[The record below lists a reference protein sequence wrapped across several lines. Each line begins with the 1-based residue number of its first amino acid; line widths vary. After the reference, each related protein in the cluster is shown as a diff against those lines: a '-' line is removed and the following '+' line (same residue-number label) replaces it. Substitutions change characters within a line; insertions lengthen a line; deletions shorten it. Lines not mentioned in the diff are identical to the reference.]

1 MREKCKIH
9 YIMLKIRQSMRQY
22 LLLILTAS
30 IIFSSSAYAQNVQN
44 IEIVISS
51 PNYNYGEKLDYTVIV
66 SEITGEDAIIFITNT
81 NGNKSQL
88 LSIPISQEESRII
101 APFAFDSVIWS
112 EGTYELELQY
122 SGATSIT
129 SFTIVNDGT
138 IGIPYWIKD
147 VSKIWVSGQAKNDE
161 FAKAIQFLID
171 ENIIF
176 NANPSK
182 ELQVPSWFKM
192 TTGWW
197 VNNQIPDTVYGDA
210 LQFLINE
217 KVIKIPIDQKSFDQE
232 SSSDKTL

>member
-1 MREKCKIH
+1 
-9 YIMLKIRQSMRQY
+9 MRQY
-22 LLLILTAS
+22 LLLILGVG
-30 IIFSSSAYAQNVQN
+30 IIFSGSAYAQSIQDV
-44 IEIVISS
+44 EIVISS
-51 PNYNYGEKLDYTVIV
+51 SNYNYGEKLDYKIIV
-66 SEITGEDAIIFITNT
+66 SEITGEDAVIFITNT
-81 NGNKSQL
+81 IGNKSQL
-88 LSIPISQEESRII
+88 LSIPISQEESRVI

-122 SGATSIT
+122 SGATSTT

-147 VSKIWVSGQAKNDE
+147 VSKIWVSGQAKDDE

-171 ENIIF
+171 ENIFF

-182 ELQVPSWFKM
+182 ELQIPDWFRM

-197 VNNQIPDTVYGDA
+197 VSNQIPDTVYGDA